1 MQQTPEAVGSRPGS
15 RHRGLRALIRDLDRM
30 FEDHAPR
37 RVADLGLTLPQATAL
52 RDLDTPLTMRELADI
67 MCCEPSNVTFVIDR
81 LADRGLVER
90 RPHPTDRRAKMLALT
105 AEGAVL
111 RERLLERAAQEAPLA
126 HLGEEQTAHLCE
138 ALHAAL
144 ESSRAVADQVL

>member
-1 MQQTPEAVGSRPGS
+1 MQQSPEAVGSRPGGH
-15 RHRGLRALIRDLDRM
+15 HRELRVLIRDLDRM
-30 FEDHAPR
+30 FEDHAR
-37 RVADLGLTLPQATAL
+37 RSVADLGLTLPQATAL

-105 AEGAVL
+105 VEGAAL
-111 RERLLERAAQEAPLA
+111 RERLLERAAQDAPLA
-126 HLGEEQTAHLCE
+126 HLGEEETARLCD
-138 ALHAAL
+138 ALRAAL
-144 ESSRAVADQVL
+144 ESSRAVTG